1 MATLPEA
8 VASSDQSRG
17 PLGLR
22 NVACGPPRVRC
33 RWLDFAGNVPRPQD
47 QDPTW
52 WVWVAA
58 QLHDLVRDGL
68 RRTARALGLLNGI
81 QTSSPRFLLR

>member
-33 RWLDFAGNVPRPQD
+33 RWLISLGMCLGRRTTTRLGGSGSRLSCNDF
-47 QDPTW
+47 
-52 WVWVAA
+52 
-58 QLHDLVRDGL
+58 VRDGL
-68 RRTARALGLLNGI
+68 RRTARALGLLDGI